1 MKYFSLMRRVA
12 LALFALLLAGGLSAQ
27 TDDGNEKPA
36 KGQKNKQQFTCL
48 YWEALPIEKLYYRV
62 GEDFKA
68 IKFENSIRSQDY
80 ALKGMT
86 SFELYR
92 DAKDPK
98 ENELP
103 YELLARTAIPT
114 NSPQILFLVI
124 PFKNEDAISYRVVA
138 MDDSLAAFPR
148 GTFRFANFTSQS
160 LLVKFAGEVQKIPA
174 SKMTEMSCKPGKGG
188 GFRPFIIGNSKGKQI
203 FGTRLFGQSSGRE
216 LVFIS
221 PPERKGSDTPRVKF
235 ISQLIGEPVVKPSQ

>member
-1 MKYFSLMRRVA
+1 MKYFSLIRRIA
-12 LALFALLLAGGLSAQ
+12 LPLFIMLFGGVLSAQ
-27 TDDGNEKPA
+27 TDGGNENPGQ
-36 KGQKNKQQFTCL
+36 GQKKKRQFTCL
-48 YWEALPIEKLYYRV
+48 YWEALPTEKLYFRV
-62 GEDFKA
+62 GEEFKA
-68 IKFENSIRSQDY
+68 IKFENSIRSQNY
-80 ALKGMT
+80 PLKGMS

-98 ENELP
+98 ENEPP
-103 YELLARTAIPT
+103 YDFLSRTAIPT

-124 PFKNEDAISYRVVA
+124 PFKKEDVISYKVVA
-138 MDDSLAAFPR
+138 MDDSLASFPR

-188 GFRPFIIGNSKGKQI
+188 GFRPFIIGNAKGKQI

-221 PPERKGSDTPRVKF
+221 PPERAGSDTPRVKF
-235 ISQLIGEPVVKPSQ
+235 ISQLIGKPVLKPSQ